1 MKFVKLILVH
11 SGVEFRVNIEQI
23 TFYAPS
29 TESADQTRI
38 LVKDGDTSIEFI
50 VKGSAEQ
57 LDQKIIFAGGE
68 VIQ

>member
-1 MKFVKLILVH
+1 MKFVKLTLNH
-11 SGVEFRVNIEQI
+11 NGVELRINIEQI

-29 TESADQTRI
+29 TEVDDCTRVLI
-38 LVKDGDTSIEFI
+38 KDGDTSIELI
-50 VKGSAEQ
+50 VRGSAEQ

>member
-1 MKFVKLILVH
+1 MKFVKLVLNSNDLELRI
-11 SGVEFRVNIEQI
+11 NIEQI

-29 TESADQTRI
+29 TEHKGCTRVLI
-38 LVKDGDTSIEFI
+38 KDGDTPVELI
-50 VKGSAEQ
+50 VRGSADQ